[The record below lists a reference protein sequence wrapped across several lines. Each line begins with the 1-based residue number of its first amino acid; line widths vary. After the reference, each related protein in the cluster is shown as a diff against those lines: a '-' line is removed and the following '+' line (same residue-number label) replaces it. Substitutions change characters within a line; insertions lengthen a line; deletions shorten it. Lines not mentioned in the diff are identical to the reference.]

1 MAPRRSGHLG
11 AGLEVSSG
19 RSHFFPQ
26 IEHFSGQKGPEEAH
40 AVPFPE
46 PEPEPG
52 GRGRGLTGDL
62 HHAVLGLDRQ
72 LLGGEVVD
80 VQGHAPAVGR
90 LPDLRDAAAELPAE
104 RAAVGG
110 RGHRGGA
117 LDRGQRAHV
126 ARPAAVAEPLRP
138 LLGQPGQPE
147 GLVEEA
153 AVGRVPVA
161 ERVPAGA
168 PQEREGHS
176 ALGHVGSAP
185 RVWLRLGERSAERR
199 PRSAFMR
206 LQPGIFSRRCFRS
219 LLKAMTGWGQP
230 LPLHSSPALGAGAG
244 RGRPCPHLEP
254 SLV

>member
-1 MAPRRSGHLG
+1 MPHCPLRPAPL
-11 AGLEVSSG
+11 
-19 RSHFFPQ
+19 FPPPS
-26 IEHFSGQKGPEEAH
+26 IWGQDSRVFASEAPGDV
-40 AVPFPE
+40 AVLILTLF
-46 PEPEPG
+46 
-52 GRGRGLTGDL
+52 GRGLTGDL

-104 RAAVGG
+104 RAAVSG

-185 RVWLRLGERSAERR
+185 LR
-199 PRSAFMR
+199 
-206 LQPGIFSRRCFRS
+206 
-219 LLKAMTGWGQP
+219 
-230 LPLHSSPALGAGAG
+230 PALG
-244 RGRPCPHLEP
+244 PLPP
-254 SLV
+254 V

>member
-1 MAPRRSGHLG
+1 MLVLPL
-11 AGLEVSSG
+11 
-19 RSHFFPQ
+19 F
-26 IEHFSGQKGPEEAH
+26 
-40 AVPFPE
+40 
-46 PEPEPG
+46 
-52 GRGRGLTGDL
+52 GRGLTGDL
-62 HHAVLGLDRQ
+62 HHAILRLDRQ

-80 VQGHAPAVGR
+80 VQGHTPAVGR

-110 RGHRGGA
+110 CGHRGGA
-117 LDRGQRAHV
+117 LDRGRGQRAHV

-176 ALGHVGSAP
+176 ALGHAGWA
-185 RVWLRLGERSAERR
+185 LLLTYCDLGQVLS
-199 PRSAFMR
+199 F
-206 LQPGIFSRRCFRS
+206 L
-219 LLKAMTGWGQP
+219 
-230 LPLHSSPALGAGAG
+230 
-244 RGRPCPHLEP
+244 
-254 SLV
+254 